1 MDELKTNYNETLARY
16 RKAAAYMDSG
26 APTDEKERHLQ
37 RFHALL
43 YELNG
48 MVQQIKETGHETT
61 GEEIRSGFGEG
72 FK

>member
-1 MDELKTNYNETLARY
+1 MDELKTNYNEALTRY

-26 APTDEKERHLQ
+26 AQTDEKERHLQ
-37 RFHALL
+37 RFLVL
-43 YELNG
+43 MYELSG
-48 MVQQIKETGHETT
+48 MVQQIKEAGYETT